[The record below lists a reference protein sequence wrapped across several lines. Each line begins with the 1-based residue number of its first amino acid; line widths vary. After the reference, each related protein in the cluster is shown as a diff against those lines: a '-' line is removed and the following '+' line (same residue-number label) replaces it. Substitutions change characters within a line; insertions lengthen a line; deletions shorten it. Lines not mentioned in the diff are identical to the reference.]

1 MRLMTQT
8 LMVTALLAVAGAA
21 AGQSM
26 PEVKLPASPAGQA
39 SVQVAGRWE
48 TPAQGS
54 RRYVDGKWIHVTY
67 GRPLLRGRTGIFG
80 SGADYGKVISDG
92 APVWR
97 AGANDTTRLTMQV
110 PLRLAGKTLPPGT
123 YNVFVDLKPGVWTLV
138 LTNQPVQ
145 AKYDPSDKVNLY
157 GAYNYD
163 PRFELVR
170 VPMTVQ
176 ESDLAFEQFTIAF
189 VNTTPSATTL
199 AMWWDRTRATVTLP
213 VATP

>member
-1 MRLMTQT
+1 MRMMTQRLMV
-8 LMVTALLAVAGAA
+8 MALLAA
-21 AGQSM
+21 AGPAVAQSL

-48 TPAQGS
+48 TPPQGS
-54 RRYVDGKWIHVTY
+54 RRYVEGKWIHVTY

-80 SGADYGKVISDG
+80 SGADYGKAIADG

-97 AGANDTTRLTMQV
+97 AGANDTTRLTTQV
-110 PLRLAGKTLPPGT
+110 PLRLAGQTVPPGT
-123 YNVFVDLKPGVWTLV
+123 YNVFVDLKPGAWTLV
-138 LTNQPVQ
+138 LTTQPVQ
-145 AKYDPSDKVNLY
+145 AKYDPNDKVNLY

-163 PRFELVR
+163 PRFELAR

-176 ESDLAFEQFTIAF
+176 ESDLSFEQFTIAF
-189 VNTTPSATTL
+189 VNTTPMATTL

-213 VATP
+213 VAIP

>member
-1 MRLMTQT
+1 MRMMTQRLMV
-8 LMVTALLAVAGAA
+8 MALLAAGPAVA
-21 AGQSM
+21 QSL

-48 TPAQGS
+48 TPPQGS
-54 RRYVDGKWIHVTY
+54 RRYVEGKWIHVTY

-80 SGADYGKVISDG
+80 SGADYGKAIADG

-97 AGANDTTRLTMQV
+97 AGANDTTRLTTQV
-110 PLRLAGKTLPPGT
+110 PLRLAGQTVPPGT
-123 YNVFVDLKPGVWTLV
+123 YNVFVDLKPGAWTLV
-138 LTNQPVQ
+138 LTTQPVQ
-145 AKYDPSDKVNLY
+145 AKYDPNDKVNLY

-176 ESDLAFEQFTIAF
+176 ESDLSFEQFTIAF
-189 VNTTPSATTL
+189 VNTTPTATTL

>member
-1 MRLMTQT
+1 MRVMTQRLMV
-8 LMVTALLAVAGAA
+8 MALLTAGPVSA
-21 AGQSM
+21 QSI
-26 PEVKLPASPAGQA
+26 PDVKLPASPAGQA

-48 TPAQGS
+48 TTAQGG
-54 RRYVDGKWIHVTY
+54 RRYVDGQWIHVTY

-80 SGADYGKVISDG
+80 SGAEYGKAIADG

-97 AGANDTTRLTMQV
+97 AGANDTTRLTTQV
-110 PLRLAGKTLPPGT
+110 PLRLGGKTLPPGT
-123 YNVFVDLKPGVWTLV
+123 YNVFVDLKAGVWTLV

-145 AKYDPSDKVNLY
+145 AKYDPNDKVNLY

-176 ESDLAFEQFTIAF
+176 DNDLSFEQFTIAF
-189 VNTTPSATTL
+189 VNTTPTATTL
-199 AMWWDRTRATVTLP
+199 AMWWDRTRATVALP